1 MKYKHLLI
9 NICVC
14 ATAAIISLWAYDKL
28 SGRNK
33 QAFVYVKDR
42 HTDLAYAG
50 FIKNDHSP
58 NQETP
63 VDFSEAA
70 EAVFPSVVRI
80 TTKINAQKTQ
90 QPANKDQADNILE
103 NIFGIDPRIAPEQ
116 RATGSGVII
125 SANGY
130 IVTND
135 HVISGTN
142 GQPAA
147 EITVTLNDNTKLSA
161 TLIGKDPATDLAV
174 LKIKADDLTP
184 VSTGNS
190 DELKPGQWVLAVGY
204 PLGLDVT
211 VTAGIVSGK
220 NRNIGINRRQSQE
233 PVEAFIQTDATI
245 NMGNSGGALITANG
259 ELVGINAVMLASNGN
274 YNGYGFAIPVNMVKK
289 IAADLIRFGSVQK
302 PWIGVT
308 PSAQTKP
315 GIKGVALE
323 TIDQNGPAYKAGLK
337 ESDIITSVNEV
348 PVQSWNALQ
357 SQLLSLNPGNK
368 IKLGFIREK
377 KEQVITVELLRNP
390 SQGSPE

>member
-14 ATAAIISLWAYDKL
+14 AAAAIIGLWAYDKL

-33 QAFVYVKDR
+33 PAFIYLNDTR
-42 HTDLAYAG
+42 TDLAYTG
-50 FIKNDHSP
+50 FNNDHSAE
-58 NQETP
+58 QERP
-63 VDFSEAA
+63 VDFTEAA

-90 QPANKDQADNILE
+90 QSTTTDQADNILE
-103 NIFGIDPRIAPEQ
+103 NIFGIDPRTVPEQ

-130 IVTND
+130 IVTNS
-135 HVISGTN
+135 HVVSGTN
-142 GQPAA
+142 GLPAD
-147 EITVTLNDNTKLSA
+147 EINVTLHDNTRLSA
-161 TLIGKDPATDLAV
+161 TLIGKDPASDLAV
-174 LKIKADDLTP
+174 LKIKAEDLTP

-220 NRNIGINRRQSQE
+220 NRNIGINRRQSPD

-259 ELVGINAVMLASNGN
+259 ELVGINAVMLASNAT
-274 YNGYGFAIPVNMVKK
+274 YSGYGFAIPVNMVKK

-302 PWIGVT
+302 AWIGLT
-308 PSAQTKP
+308 PSAEKP
-315 GIKGVALE
+315 LKNKGVIVESIAA
-323 TIDQNGPAYKAGLK
+323 NGPAAMAGLQAG
-337 ESDIITSVNEV
+337 DIITEVNGVEIS
-348 PVQSWNALQ
+348 SWNALQ
-357 SQLLSLNPGNK
+357 AQLYSLNPGDK
-368 IKLGFIREK
+368 MKLVFKRNDMERT
-377 KEQVITVELLRNP
+377 VSVELKKNP
-390 SQGSPE
+390 KS